1 MNPRL
6 LIVIVGLVLIIGT
19 MLAVLINHHISIREF
34 ESNNTP
40 DQLRGIFG
48 NCACQER
55 VKTNPDTLELCTQ
68 PFIDWENSTHYI
80 DNNICEWQE
89 RK

>member
-1 MNPRL
+1 MKTR
-6 LIVIVGLVLIIGT
+6 IFVIVGLVLITGV
-19 MLAVLINHHISIREF
+19 MLAVLVNHHILVREF

-55 VKTNPDTLELCTQ
+55 VRANPDTNMLCTQ

-80 DNNICEWQE
+80 DNNICEWRE
-89 RK
+89 K